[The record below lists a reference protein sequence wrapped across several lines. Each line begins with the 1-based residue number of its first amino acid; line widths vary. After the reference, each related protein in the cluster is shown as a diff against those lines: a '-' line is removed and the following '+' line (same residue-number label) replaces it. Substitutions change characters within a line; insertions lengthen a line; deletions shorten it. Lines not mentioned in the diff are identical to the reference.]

1 MRMKPPPPQMR
12 EILAATAHIHHHW
25 NTKYAEELAEIR
37 DALEIDAQAAAQ
49 VRVDVCLHA
58 GERASTHLRCQI
70 PVEVDNTITMPQR
83 TETYMKTARTVL
95 EETSELFKKGAPAA
109 RTHKVADDL

>member
-49 VRVDVCLHA
+49 VRVDAVCTPA
-58 GERASTHLRCQI
+58 SARALTC
-70 PVEVDNTITMPQR
+70 
-83 TETYMKTARTVL
+83 
-95 EETSELFKKGAPAA
+95 AA
-109 RTHKVADDL
+109 RSRSR